1 MEYISVEKTSK
12 NHYELL
18 EKMMLEYI
26 AELDMHQN
34 NKTPNEI
41 VLKVTKSMI
50 DKLDE
55 NRILQLVLDNGNV
68 VGFYYAKIDRIGDKG
83 LIYPNCGY
91 IMEFFVRPDYRR
103 KGIGRAMAAACEN
116 QLAEKDV
123 PKIWLTADS
132 VTGIPFWLACGYCDS
147 GEISYENNQKILIK
161 EL

>member
-1 MEYISVEKTSK
+1 MEYISVEKTNK

-18 EKMMLEYI
+18 EKMMLEYV
-26 AELDMHQN
+26 AELDRHQN
-34 NKTPNEI
+34 TITPHEI

-55 NRILQLVLDNGNV
+55 NRILQLALDNGNI
-68 VGFYYAKIDRIGDKG
+68 VGFYYAKVDQVGDKG

-91 IMEFFVRPDYRR
+91 IMEFFVCPAYRR
-103 KGIGRAMAAACEN
+103 KGIGRTMVTDCEN
-116 QLAEKDV
+116 KLAEKDV

-132 VTGIPFWLACGYCDS
+132 VTGFPFWLACGYCDS